1 MLDKDDKQYFKDK
14 LIETLALTAQ
24 IILLCIAIG
33 LGLRIVIVFLS
44 I

>member
-1 MLDKDDKQYFKDK
+1 MFDKYHWRYFKDK

-33 LGLRIVIVFLS
+33 LGLRIVMFFLS